1 MQSNFNGGLA
11 PLAPW
16 PPGPL
21 WEVRSEAHLHRLLVL
36 GAAAA
41 GQAAGPLGAGGA
53 GGEALGLALVALV
66 PPEPHPV
73 ERQVHVNKLSVLK
86 LS

>member
-1 MQSNFNGGLA
+1 MA
-11 PLAPW
+11 WPPW

-21 WEVRSEAHLHRLLVL
+21 WEVKIATDLHRLLVL

-41 GQAAGPLGAGGA
+41 GQAARPLGAGGA

-73 ERQVHVNKLSVLK
+73 ERQVHVNKLSVLEIMK
-86 LS
+86 R

>member
-1 MQSNFNGGLA
+1 MA
-11 PLAPW
+11 WPPW

-21 WEVRSEAHLHRLLVL
+21 WEVKIATDLHRLLVL

-73 ERQVHVNKLSVLK
+73 ERQVHVNKLSVLEIMK
-86 LS
+86 R